1 MTTNSSVTIE
11 RERQLL
17 SSVPTGLLINGAWR
31 SANGGA
37 TFAVEDPATGQTLLE
52 IADGTSTDAMAALDA
67 ADAAQR
73 SWARTAPR
81 DRAEI
86 LRRAFELVTE
96 RSEDF
101 ALLMTLEMGKPLAEA
116 IGEVTYG
123 AEFLRW
129 FSEEAVRD
137 YGRYLT
143 SPEGKN
149 KLLVQRKPVG
159 PCLLITP
166 WNFPLAMATRKV
178 GPAIAAGCTMVLK
191 PAKFTPLTSLLFAQV
206 MQEAGLPA
214 GVLNVVA
221 SSSAA
226 AVSGPLMKDSR
237 LRKVS
242 FTGST
247 PVGRRLLA
255 DASENVLRTS
265 MELGGNAPFIV
276 FDDADLDKAV
286 QGAMAAK
293 MRNMG
298 EACTAANRFLV
309 HESVADQF
317 TEKFAAAMSAL
328 RTGRGTDPQ
337 ATVGPLIDGSARKDI
352 HALVTEAVTQGAT
365 VATGGNPEQGPGY
378 FYPPTVLA
386 NVPQGAAILSSE
398 IFGPVAPVTTFN
410 TEEEAIRLANATE
423 YGLAAYLFTRDYARM
438 LRVAEQIEYGMVG
451 FNSGA
456 ISNAAAPFGGVKQS
470 GLGREGGAEGIAEY
484 TTAQYIGIADPYTS

>member
-1 MTTNSSVTIE
+1 VPENTAVTPE
-11 RERQLL
+11 REQELL
-17 SSVPTGLLINGAWR
+17 AKVPTGLLVNGEWR
-31 SANGGA
+31 DATGGKK
-37 TFAVEDPATGQTLLE
+37 FAVEDPATGRTLLE
-52 IADGTSTDAMAALDA
+52 IADGTSEDAVAALDA
-67 ADAAQR
+67 ADAVQA

-81 DRAEI
+81 ERAEI

-96 RSEDF
+96 RAEDF
-101 ALLMTLEMGKPLAEA
+101 ALLMTLEMGKPLAESR
-116 IGEVTYG
+116 GEVTYG

-143 SPEGKN
+143 TPEGKN
-149 KLLVQRKPVG
+149 KILVQRKPVG

-166 WNFPLAMATRKV
+166 WNFPLAMATRKIA
-178 GPAIAAGCTMVLK
+178 PAVAAGCTMVVK
-191 PAKFTPLTSLLFAQV
+191 PAKFTPLTTQLFAAV

-214 GVLNVVA
+214 GVLNVVS
-221 SSSAA
+221 SSSASSI
-226 AVSGPLMKDSR
+226 SGPLMKDSR

-276 FDDADLDKAV
+276 FEDADLDKAV
-286 QGAMAAK
+286 AGAMAAK

-309 HESVADQF
+309 QESVAEEF
-317 TEKFAAAMSAL
+317 TAKFAAAMAEL
-328 RTGRGTDPQ
+328 TPGRGTEPST
-337 ATVGPLIDGSARKDI
+337 TVGPLIDGGARKDV
-352 HALVTEAVTQGAT
+352 HALVTEAVESGAR
-365 VATGGNPEQGPGY
+365 VATGGAPLEGDGY
-378 FYPPTVLA
+378 FYAPTVLA
-386 NVPQGAAILSSE
+386 DVPNDAEILRNE
-398 IFGPVAPVTTFN
+398 IFGPVAPVTTFK
-410 TEEEAIRLANATE
+410 TEEDAIRLANATE
-423 YGLAAYLFTRDYARM
+423 YGLASYLFTKDYARM
-438 LRVAEQIEYGMVG
+438 FRVAEQIEYGMVG
-451 FNSGA
+451 FNAGV

-484 TTAQYIGIADPYTS
+484 TTTQYIGIADPYAQ

>member
-1 MTTNSSVTIE
+1 MPETATVTPELE
-11 RERQLL
+11 RLVL
-17 SSVPTGLLINGAWR
+17 STIPTGLFINGQWR
-31 SANGGA
+31 DASGGG
-37 TFAVEDPATGQTLLE
+37 TFAVEDPATGKTLLE
-52 IADGTSTDAMAALDA
+52 IADATSADAVAALDA
-67 ADAAQR
+67 ADAVQA

-81 DRAEI
+81 ERAEI

-96 RSEDF
+96 RTEDF

-116 IGEVTYG
+116 RGEVTYG

-129 FSEEAVRD
+129 FSEETVRD
-137 YGRYLT
+137 YGRYIT
-143 SPEGKN
+143 SPEGKSRI
-149 KLLVQRKPVG
+149 LVQRKPVG

-178 GPAIAAGCTMVLK
+178 APAVAAGCTMVLK
-191 PAKFTPLTSLLFAQV
+191 PAKLTPLTSLLFAQV
-206 MQEAGLPA
+206 MREAGLPA

-221 SSSAA
+221 SSSASA
-226 AVSGPLMKDSR
+226 ISGPLMKDSR

-309 HESVADQF
+309 HVSVAEEF
-317 TEKFAAAMSAL
+317 TAKFGAAMGAL
-328 RTGRGTDPQ
+328 TLGRGTDPGS
-337 ATVGPLIDGSARKDI
+337 AVGPVIDDRARKDI
-352 HALVTEAVTQGAT
+352 HALVTEAVAQGAT
-365 VATGGNPEQGPGY
+365 VTTGGAPVDGAGY
-378 FYPPTVLA
+378 FYAPTVLA
-386 NVPQGAAILSSE
+386 NVPNDASILGSE
-398 IFGPVAPVTTFN
+398 IFGPVAPVTTFR
-410 TEEEAIRLANATE
+410 TEEEAIRLANASE
-423 YGLAAYLFTRDYARM
+423 YGLASYLFTRDHARM
-438 LRVAEQIEYGMVG
+438 LRVAEQIEFGMVG
-451 FNSGA
+451 FNAGV

-470 GLGREGGAEGIAEY
+470 GLGREGGAEGLAEY
-484 TTAQYIGIADPYTS
+484 TTTQYIGIPDPYAD